1 MVPSKFCAVKLGES
15 TNQPIWSHMRVESF
29 SKISGGVG
37 TYRKCQMSGQIGGA
51 TRPPGAPTG
60 GRLRGVY
67 RGPRV
72 RPGPRSWS
80 EKVQARGGEVKSS
93 AQDVAMQGLPKRS
106 RLRGSDGAA
115 WVQMYVR
122 SLCKGIG
129 CTSERN

>member
-1 MVPSKFCAVKLGES
+1 MGPSKFCAVKLGES

-60 GRLRGVY
+60 GRLWVVI

-72 RPGPRSWS
+72 GLWPRSWFG
-80 EKVQARGGEVKSS
+80 KVQGRGSKVKFS
-93 AQDVAMQGLPKRS
+93 AQDVVMPGLPKRG

-115 WVQMYVR
+115 WVQRCMR

>member
-1 MVPSKFCAVKLGES
+1 MGPSKFCAVKLGES

-29 SKISGGVG
+29 SKISGGWG

-51 TRPPGAPTG
+51 REQEP
-60 GRLRGVY
+60 RLVADFGECD

-80 EKVQARGGEVKSS
+80 EKVQARGSEVKFS
-93 AQDVAMQGLPKRS
+93 AQDVVMPGLPKRG